1 MKINKFVISLIYILF
16 LSLNSY
22 AEDVDIE
29 SSQIEIKDNGNLIIA
44 YNSDTFLKKENIKI
58 SSKIVNYYK
67 SERLINFNN
76 DVIFDDLNNKVK
88 IKSDEI
94 IYDINKE
101 IVNSVGDVILNFDD
115 RYIMNSKNL
124 FYDRINQ
131 VIFSNTK
138 TIITDFQK
146 NSYLLE
152 NNFRINLLNNT
163 IKANKA
169 IITDKDNNKFYFEN
183 LMINLNNKHI
193 AGKEIKIEFERSY
206 FGNKKNKPELMGRSA
221 YSDEENLRIYN
232 AVFSTCNTDISMC
245 RGWELI
251 SKEFNHDK
259 KNKLFEYKNSWLKIF
274 DYKIFYLPYFNHPD
288 PTIKRKSGFLTPYYS
303 S

>member
-29 SSQIEIKDNGNLIIA
+29 SSQIEIKDNGDLIIA

-115 RYIMNSKNL
+115 KYIMNSKNL
-124 FYDRINQ
+124 FYDRIDQ
-131 VIFSNTK
+131 VIFSSAK

-169 IITDKDNNKFYFEN
+169 IIT
-183 LMINLNNKHI
+183 
-193 AGKEIKIEFERSY
+193 
-206 FGNKKNKPELMGRSA
+206 
-221 YSDEENLRIYN
+221 
-232 AVFSTCNTDISMC
+232 
-245 RGWELI
+245 
-251 SKEFNHDK
+251 
-259 KNKLFEYKNSWLKIF
+259 
-274 DYKIFYLPYFNHPD
+274 
-288 PTIKRKSGFLTPYYS
+288 
-303 S
+303 

>member
-1 MKINKFVISLIYILF
+1 
-16 LSLNSY
+16 
-22 AEDVDIE
+22 
-29 SSQIEIKDNGNLIIA
+29 
-44 YNSDTFLKKENIKI
+44 
-58 SSKIVNYYK
+58 
-67 SERLINFNN
+67 
-76 DVIFDDLNNKVK
+76 
-88 IKSDEI
+88 
-94 IYDINKE
+94 
-101 IVNSVGDVILNFDD
+101 
-115 RYIMNSKNL
+115 MNSKNL

-131 VIFSNTK
+131 VIFSSAK

-169 IITDKDNNKFYFEN
+169 TITDKDNNKFYFEN
-183 LMINLNNKHI
+183 LMINLNNNHI

-232 AVFSTCNTDISMC
+232 VVFSTCNTDISMC

-288 PTIKRKSGFLTPYYS
+288 PTIKRKSVF
-303 S
+303 

>member
-29 SSQIEIKDNGNLIIA
+29 SSQIEIKDNGDLIIA

-58 SSKIVNYYK
+58 SSEIVNYYK

-115 RYIMNSKNL
+115 KYIFAL
-124 FYDRINQ
+124 F
-131 VIFSNTK
+131 
-138 TIITDFQK
+138 
-146 NSYLLE
+146 
-152 NNFRINLLNNT
+152 
-163 IKANKA
+163 
-169 IITDKDNNKFYFEN
+169 
-183 LMINLNNKHI
+183 
-193 AGKEIKIEFERSY
+193 
-206 FGNKKNKPELMGRSA
+206 
-221 YSDEENLRIYN
+221 
-232 AVFSTCNTDISMC
+232 
-245 RGWELI
+245 
-251 SKEFNHDK
+251 
-259 KNKLFEYKNSWLKIF
+259 
-274 DYKIFYLPYFNHPD
+274 
-288 PTIKRKSGFLTPYYS
+288 
-303 S
+303 

>member
-88 IKSDEI
+88 IKSDKI
-94 IYDINKE
+94 IYDINTE

-115 RYIMNSKNL
+115 KYIMNSKNL

-131 VIFSNTK
+131 VIFSSAK

-146 NSYLLE
+146 NS
-152 NNFRINLLNNT
+152 
-163 IKANKA
+163 
-169 IITDKDNNKFYFEN
+169 
-183 LMINLNNKHI
+183 
-193 AGKEIKIEFERSY
+193 
-206 FGNKKNKPELMGRSA
+206 
-221 YSDEENLRIYN
+221 
-232 AVFSTCNTDISMC
+232 
-245 RGWELI
+245 
-251 SKEFNHDK
+251 
-259 KNKLFEYKNSWLKIF
+259 
-274 DYKIFYLPYFNHPD
+274 
-288 PTIKRKSGFLTPYYS
+288 
-303 S
+303 